1 MTIFISILLRINLSS
16 TELVF
21 ELAREISDLS
31 KVISNIY
38 FIRSIL
44 FGNKLSLYEWAGEKL
59 IEKMSKELRS
69 PL

>member
-1 MTIFISILLRINLSS
+1 MKIFINIMLMINLSS
-16 TELVF
+16 NELVF
-21 ELAREISDLS
+21 ELARDISDLS
-31 KVISNIY
+31 KDTSNFY